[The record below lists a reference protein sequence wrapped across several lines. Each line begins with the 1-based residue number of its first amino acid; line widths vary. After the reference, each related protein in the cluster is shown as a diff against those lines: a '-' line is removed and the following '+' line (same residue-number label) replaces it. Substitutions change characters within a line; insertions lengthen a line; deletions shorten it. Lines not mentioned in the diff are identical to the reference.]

1 MNTTPERPAEHSP
14 THPTAPLPEPADV
27 DELLAES
34 LRAQSEQDFTWKEP
48 ERRPRWFERAEAEAA
63 LAGEPGAEAEHAHA
77 GLAAGPTGRPPER
90 SRGVTGVA
98 SRAGSASGSDQRHG
112 PRVGGAVYAA
122 VAIALALWVLAS
134 VVLGIHIE
142 PLIVALG
149 VCSLAGLALV
159 GAGLRPRPG
168 HRI

>member
-1 MNTTPERPAEHSP
+1 MNTTPERPSDHSP
-14 THPTAPLPEPADV
+14 TRPTEVPSEPADV

-48 ERRPRWFERAEAEAA
+48 ERRPRWFERAEQEAA
-63 LAGEPGAEAEHAHA
+63 
-77 GLAAGPTGRPPER
+77 R
-90 SRGVTGVA
+90 
-98 SRAGSASGSDQRHG
+98 ASGSGPDAPGPQDGLTVARGSGGVTTGTGSSTRSTQHRG

-122 VAIALALWVLAS
+122 VAMALALWVLAS

-159 GAGLRPRPG
+159 GAGLRPKPG

>member
-1 MNTTPERPAEHSP
+1 MNTTPERPGEHSP
-14 THPTAPLPEPADV
+14 THPTTPLPPEPADV

-34 LRAQSEQDFTWKEP
+34 LRAQSEQDFAWKEP
-48 ERRPRWFERAEAEAA
+48 ERGPRWFERAEQEAA
-63 LAGEPGAEAEHAHA
+63 LAGGTTTDPDQARDALTRTTRDPGGMVSGAE
-77 GLAAGPTGRPPER
+77 R
-90 SRGVTGVA
+90 SPR
-98 SRAGSASGSDQRHG
+98 SGHRQG
-112 PRVGGAVYAA
+112 PRIGGAVYAA

-159 GAGLRPRPG
+159 GAGLRPKPG
-168 HRI
+168 QRI